1 MENVTTGKVYS
12 IYSKLILIAL
22 NWEALTKTR
31 IQIFLKNNLTFF
43 WSFQTICYVW
53 FARRDDASQRV
64 NISNSRRFYSNGNLA
79 FSTVGDFKCIEAS
92 ICKSRLLPIQIQLV
106 PCENLFFSQEIFV
119 ITAEV
124 VVQLRWKTQ
133 KWTLSCVTHHCIVEF
148 YIIWVLG
155 RRNP

>member
-22 NWEALTKTR
+22 NWEAFTKTR
-31 IQIFLKNNLTFF
+31 IQIFLENTLTFF

-92 ICKSRLLPIQIQLV
+92 ICKSRSLPIQIQLV
-106 PCENLFFSQEIFV
+106 PCENLFFPKRFLSSQQKLLCSSVENPKSRPC
-119 ITAEV
+119 
-124 VVQLRWKTQ
+124 QLP
-133 KWTLSCVTHHCIVEF
+133 SCQLNFHING
-148 YIIWVLG
+148 VLG
-155 RRNP
+155 GGTP